1 MTPYLTTRPV
11 RATLAWQA
19 AVTLAL
25 AAAGGLWWGWD
36 TGISAL
42 LGGLIVVIAGLA
54 YAIVISISNSPS
66 VETTL
71 RTMVMAEAAKIATIV
86 LSMWAAISSYRELD
100 GAAFFG
106 AFVIAVLLH
115 RVAFLIRKA

>member
-19 AVTLAL
+19 GVTLVL
-25 AAAGGLWWGWD
+25 AAAGRLWWGWD

-42 LGGLIVVIAGLA
+42 LGGLIVVVAGLA

-71 RTMVMAEAAKIATIV
+71 RTMVMAEGAKIATIV
-86 LSMWAAISSYRELD
+86 VAMWAAISSYGELD

-106 AFVIAVLLH
+106 TFVIAVLLQ
-115 RVAFLIRKA
+115 RVAFLIKRA